1 MTVLSNSSSC
11 TELVQLLIIGRGET
25 IWTESTFQIFLLV
38 LLLFLTLLVDHLKF
52 QSNQLWKNSSESLG
66 NIQGFKSRE
75 K

>member
-11 TELVQLLIIGRGET
+11 TELVPLLIIGRGET